1 MKKKE
6 KEKILSK
13 VEKGLEVALKNKMD
27 RYERETT
34 YMPFAEAILGEKNT
48 AIYSFGISI
57 TTWFGQNRKGGYE
70 ELARIL
76 GEAAGKEVHTQYH
89 IPFNVSK
96 ETSSKIYELY
106 QNIRKKIKNPDVNN
120 LSKEIESFSS
130 KAEGVH
136 EDKVVDVYIKDKEDN
151 LLFIDISSP
160 KANMK
165 ESGALKLKLM
175 NWLALGYANYKYN
188 SISAI
193 IGFPYNPY
201 HPKPYSRFST
211 EIFDK
216 DKDILIQEKFWAAI
230 AGFDVYDDLIKIVQ
244 KVGKKN
250 QKKMLKKIKEIS
262 GN

>member
-1 MKKKE
+1 MKDKDKKR
-6 KEKILSK
+6 ILSK
-13 VEKGLEVALKNKMD
+13 VEKGLKLALKNKMD
-27 RYERETT
+27 RYKRETT
-34 YMPFAEAILGEKNT
+34 YMPFAEAILGKKNT

-57 TTWFGQNRKGGYE
+57 TTWFGQNTKGGYE

-89 IPFNVSK
+89 IPFNISK
-96 ETSSKIYELY
+96 ETSNKIYELY

-120 LSKEIESFSS
+120 LSKEIESFAI
-130 KAEGVH
+130 KAEGVN
-136 EDKVVDVYIKDKEDN
+136 EDKVVDVFIKDEKDN

-165 ESGALKLKLM
+165 ESVALKLKLM
-175 NWLALGYANYKYN
+175 NWLALCYANYEYK

-201 HPKPYSRFST
+201 HPEPYSRFST

-216 DKDILIQEKFWAAI
+216 DNDILIQEKFWAAI

-244 KVGKKN
+244 KVGKEN
-250 QKKMLKKIKEIS
+250 QKKMLRKIKEIS
-262 GN
+262 KN